1 MAWIQVHQTLKDHR
15 KVYAAADA
23 LDVDP
28 AHALGLIVSFWL
40 WALDNAPSGSLDG
53 ISNRMIARAAQWT
66 GDADEF
72 VEALKTAEFVDE
84 TQDGGLELHDWQEY
98 TGSLIEKREAEKQ
111 RSRKRR
117 AAAKEQPA
125 DAAALP
131 PSWAQTT
138 AGQTED
144 KPQSDHQ
151 KTAGRVEK
159 SRVEKSRVEIGGN
172 PPISPDAVSERFAL
186 FWKAYPKKVGKGAA
200 EKAWKKIK
208 PSAELFDTIMAAID
222 AAKASEQWQRENG
235 RYIPNP
241 ATWLNQSRWE
251 DELPAAAQLYSQPPA
266 GGKGGKPNT
275 MDVLAGIIA
284 AEEGG
289 APV

>member
-40 WALDNAPSGSLDG
+40 WALDNAPSGSMDG

-66 GDADEF
+66 GNADEF
-72 VEALKTAEFVDE
+72 VEALKSAELLDE
-84 TQDGGLELHDWQEY
+84 TMDGGLELHDWQEY
-98 TGSLIEKREAEKQ
+98 TGALIGKREAEKQ

-125 DAAALP
+125 DATALP
-131 PSWAQTT
+131 PSRNQTT
-138 AGQTED
+138 AGQTTDET
-144 KPQSDHQ
+144 QSDRQ

-159 SRVEKSRVEIGGN
+159 SRVEYSRVEIGGT
-172 PPISPDAVSERFAL
+172 PPISPDAVSEHFAR

-222 AAKASEQWQRENG
+222 AAKASEQWHRENG

-241 ATWLNQSRWE
+241 ATWLNQGRWD
-251 DELPAAAQLYSQPPA
+251 DELNAPFYIQQPTSGN
-266 GGKGGKPNT
+266 GGKLNT

-289 APV
+289 VPV

>member
-23 LDVDP
+23 LDIEP
-28 AHALGLIVSFWL
+28 AHALVLIVSFWL

-53 ISNRMIARAAQWT
+53 ISNRMIARAAQWN
-66 GDADEF
+66 GNADEF
-72 VEALKTAEFVDE
+72 VEALKSAELLDE
-84 TQDGGLELHDWQEY
+84 TSDGELELHDWQEY
-98 TGSLIEKREAEKQ
+98 AGNLIEKREAEKQ

-125 DAAALP
+125 DTIVLP
-131 PSWAQTT
+131 SSWQQTT
-138 AGQTED
+138 TGQTTD
-144 KPQSDHQ
+144 RPQSDHQ

-159 SRVEKSRVEIGGN
+159 SRVENSRVEIGSK
-172 PPISPDAVSERFAL
+172 PPISPDAVSERFTL

-208 PSAELFDTIMAAID
+208 PTAELFNTIMAAID

-241 ATWLNQSRWE
+241 TTWLNQKRWE
-251 DELPAAAQLYSQPPA
+251 DELPAAAPLYSQPQTS
-266 GGKGGKPNT
+266 GNGGKPNT
-275 MDVLAGIIA
+275 MDVLAAII
-284 AEEGG
+284 AEEGVT
-289 APV
+289 PI

>member
-23 LDVDP
+23 LDIEP

-53 ISNRMIARAAQWT
+53 ISNRMIARAAQWN
-66 GDADEF
+66 GNADEF
-72 VEALKTAEFVDE
+72 VEALKSAELLDE
-84 TQDGGLELHDWQEY
+84 TSDGELELHDWQEY
-98 TGSLIEKREAEKQ
+98 AGNLIEKREAEKQ

-125 DAAALP
+125 DTIVLP
-131 PSWAQTT
+131 SSWQQTT
-138 AGQTED
+138 TGQTTD
-144 KPQSDHQ
+144 RPQSDHQ

-159 SRVEKSRVEIGGN
+159 SRVENSRVEIGSK
-172 PPISPDAVSERFAL
+172 PPISPDAVSERFTL

-208 PSAELFDTIMAAID
+208 PTAELFNTIMAAID

-241 ATWLNQSRWE
+241 TTWLNQKRWE
-251 DELPAAAQLYSQPPA
+251 DELPAAAPLYSQPQTS
-266 GGKGGKPNT
+266 GNGGKPNT
-275 MDVLAGIIA
+275 MDVLAAII
-284 AEEGG
+284 AEEGVT
-289 APV
+289 PI

>member
-66 GDADEF
+66 GSADEF

-84 TQDGGLELHDWQEY
+84 TPDGGLELHDWQEY

-117 AAAKEQPA
+117 AAAKEQTA
-125 DAAALP
+125 DATALP
-131 PSWAQTT
+131 SSWSQTT
-138 AGQTED
+138 AGQTTDE
-144 KPQSDHQ
+144 PQSDRK

-159 SRVEKSRVEIGGN
+159 SRVEKSRVDIGGIN
-172 PPISPDAVSERFAL
+172 PPTPDAQTERFAA
-186 FWKAYPKKVGKGAA
+186 FWKLYPKKQGKGAA

-208 PSAELFDTIMAAID
+208 PTAELFDVIMTAVGAAIS
-222 AAKASEQWQRENG
+222 SEQWQRENG

-241 ATWLNQSRWE
+241 ATWLNQRRWE
-251 DELPAAAQLYSQPPA
+251 DELPAPGYYQPQA
-266 GGKGGKPNT
+266 GGGGGKPNT

>member
-23 LDVDP
+23 LDIEP

-53 ISNRMIARAAQWT
+53 ISNRMIARAAQWN
-66 GDADEF
+66 GNADEF
-72 VEALKTAEFVDE
+72 VEALKSAELLDE
-84 TQDGGLELHDWQEY
+84 TPDGELELHDWQEY
-98 TGSLIEKREAEKQ
+98 AGNLIEKREAEKQ

-125 DAAALP
+125 DTIVLP
-131 PSWAQTT
+131 NSWQQTT
-138 AGQTED
+138 TGQTTD

-159 SRVEKSRVEIGGN
+159 SRVEKSRVEIGCK
-172 PPISPDAVSERFAL
+172 PPISPDAVSERFTL

-200 EKAWKKIK
+200 EKTWKKIK
-208 PSAELFDTIMAAID
+208 PTAELFNTIMAAID

-241 ATWLNQSRWE
+241 TTWLNQRRWE
-251 DELPAAAQLYSQPPA
+251 DELPAAAPLYSQPQTS
-266 GGKGGKPNT
+266 GNGGKPNT
-275 MDVLAGIIA
+275 MDVLAAII
-284 AEEGG
+284 AEEGVT
-289 APV
+289 PI

>member
-72 VEALKTAEFVDE
+72 VEALKSADLLDE
-84 TQDGGLELHDWQEY
+84 TADGGLELHDWQEY
-98 TGSLIEKREAEKQ
+98 TGSLIEKRESEKI
-111 RSRKRR
+111 RSRNRR
-117 AAAKEQPA
+117 AAAKEK
-125 DAAALP
+125 AAGATK
-131 PSWAQTT
+131 TT
-138 AGQTED
+138 AGQTAD
-144 KPQSDHQ
+144 TPQTSQQ
-151 KTAGRVEK
+151 KTDGRVEY
-159 SRVEKSRVEIGGN
+159 SRVEYSRVDIGGN
-172 PPISPDAVSERFAL
+172 NIPLPPNAQTERFAA
-186 FWKAYPKKVGKGAA
+186 FWKLYPKKQGKGAA

-208 PSAELFDTIMAAID
+208 PTAEMFDQIMSAVGAAIS
-222 AAKASEQWQRENG
+222 SEQWQRENG
-235 RYIPNP
+235 RFIPNP
-241 ATWLNQSRWE
+241 ATWLNQKRWE
-251 DELPAAAQLYSQPPA
+251 DELPAPSYSQPPT
-266 GGKGGKPNT
+266 GGNGGKPNT
-275 MDVLAGIIA
+275 MDVLVGIIA

-289 APV
+289 ALL

>member
-66 GDADEF
+66 GNADEL

-84 TQDGGLELHDWQEY
+84 TPDGGLELHDWQEY

-125 DAAALP
+125 DATALP

-138 AGQTED
+138 AGQTADE
-144 KPQSDHQ
+144 PQSDRK

-159 SRVEKSRVEIGGN
+159 SRVEKSRVEIGGT
-172 PPISPDAVSERFAL
+172 PPIPPDAVSERFAL

-200 EKAWKKIK
+200 EKSWKKIK
-208 PSAELFDTIMAAID
+208 PSAELFDRIMAAID
-222 AAKASEQWQRENG
+222 AAKASEQWQREDG

-251 DELPAAAQLYSQPPA
+251 DELPAAAPFFSQPQP
-266 GGKGGKPNT
+266 GGNGGKPNT

>member
-66 GDADEF
+66 GNADEF
-72 VEALKTAEFVDE
+72 VEALKIAEFVDE

-172 PPISPDAVSERFAL
+172 PPISPDAVSERFAR

-241 ATWLNQSRWE
+241 ATWLNQKRWE
-251 DELPAAAQLYSQPPA
+251 DELPTAAPLYSQPQT
-266 GGKGGKPNT
+266 GGNSGKPNT